1 MEGWKDGRR
10 EEGRRNYELRWVNYE
25 AETMDGDTE
34 GTEEGGGMEG
44 GKDGRR
50 EEGEEENLTK
60 ETGCSRPR

>member
-1 MEGWKDGRR
+1 MEGG

-34 GTEEGGGMEG
+34 GTEEGGRMEG

-50 EEGEEENLTK
+50 GGGRGKT
-60 ETGCSRPR
+60 